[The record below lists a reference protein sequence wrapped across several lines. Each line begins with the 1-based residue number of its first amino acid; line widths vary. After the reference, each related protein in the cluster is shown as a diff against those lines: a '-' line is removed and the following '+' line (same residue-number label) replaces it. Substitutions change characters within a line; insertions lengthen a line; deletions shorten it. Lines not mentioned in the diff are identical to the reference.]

1 MTGFKRLCLLMLV
14 LLAGCDPNQFA
25 SADLA
30 DLSLSA
36 GQLDPDFSSSVL
48 SYTAFVGDDV
58 ATVTVTVTAADS
70 DAVVLIN
77 SVEVSSTNGS
87 AVIALARGSNTIT
100 IYVLNS
106 TPYYDFNSKNYE
118 VVVTRLDS
126 SYSVGGTLSG
136 LDGTLTLQNNGADD
150 LVLDADGSFEFALAV
165 ADGDPYE
172 VTVSVQP
179 ATQTCSVD
187 NALGVVTGAPVNDVI
202 VQCVNN

>member
-1 MTGFKRLCLLMLV
+1 
-14 LLAGCDPNQFA
+14 
-25 SADLA
+25 
-30 DLSLSA
+30 
-36 GQLDPDFSSSVL
+36 VL

-106 TPYYDFNSKNYE
+106 TPYYDFNSKTYE